1 MERRY
6 SELIKLSSFEDRFNY
21 LKLDGQVGKE
31 TFGWDRYL
39 NQTFYRSPEWRRIR
53 DQVIVRD
60 LGCDLA
66 HKDHSIAGKIYIHHM
81 NPIGSKH
88 ILDRDDYLLNP
99 EFLVC
104 VSQLTHNA
112 IHYGDENLLPKGIV
126 ERVPGDTKLW

>member
-6 SELIKLSSFEDRFNY
+6 SELIQLSSFEERFNY
-21 LKLDGQVGKE
+21 LKLYGQVGRE

-39 NQTFYRSPEWRRIR
+39 NQAFYRSPEWKRIR

-66 HKDHSIAGKIYIHHM
+66 HKDYSIEGKIYIHHM
-81 NPIGSKH
+81 NPIGKKD

-104 VSQLTHNA
+104 VSQVTHNA
-112 IHYGDENLLPKGIV
+112 IHYGDENLLPRGII
-126 ERVPGDTKLW
+126 ERTPGDTKLW